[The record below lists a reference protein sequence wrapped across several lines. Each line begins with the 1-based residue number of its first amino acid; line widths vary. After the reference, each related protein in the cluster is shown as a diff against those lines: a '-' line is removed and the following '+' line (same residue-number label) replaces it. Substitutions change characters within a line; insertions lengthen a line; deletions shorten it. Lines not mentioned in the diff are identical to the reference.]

1 MGYSIVVREFYFAA
15 ASLATYVFEYSP
27 SLRAFGHAT
36 NMEGEGN
43 EGGLLKL
50 SSWDEPRAAKV

>member
-1 MGYSIVVREFYFAA
+1 MGYSIVVCKFYFAA

-27 SLRAFGHAT
+27 SLCAFRYAT
-36 NMEGEGN
+36 DMEGEGD

-50 SSWDEPRAAKV
+50 SSWDES